1 MHQLHP
7 FTTNFAPYFTK
18 SFFLYSPQCYLRLRR
33 YVVVKGN
40 EIIFPNK
47 QPLLLVPDVIL
58 VNVISGYP
66 NIVIKLDKDR
76 YKAGK
81 YLYVLISFNYAF
93 S

>member
-1 MHQLHP
+1 MYLLLP
-7 FTTNFAPYFTK
+7 FTANFALYFTK
-18 SFFLYSPQCYLRLRR
+18 SFLHSLQRYLRLRR

-40 EIIFPNK
+40 KIIFLNK

-81 YLYVLISFNYAF
+81 YLHILISFNYAF
-93 S
+93 P